1 MDERRTVSQTRI
13 DGRAVFA
20 CAAYLIGVGL
30 IFLLE
35 RIGAPTG
42 LVRVLG
48 PILALGVVSLIGPL
62 LRTSRIAAFYAADHA
77 GAPRYGAAAFAAI
90 AASLI
95 FCIDLDKSGS
105 ASPPIVALAIGFA
118 LAGLFVG
125 PLARS
130 AGASSLRDAVVTRFN
145 SRPLR
150 ATLGLAFFAIGVL
163 IAASGY
169 EIAARTMASLLGLSQ
184 AGAIAAIGVILAL
197 IVAPGGLAGLYWVAA
212 AAAGMTALVLFLPIL
227 LRVAADAGA
236 GAPLLGGGA
245 GIAASLASAFA
256 PLNPAA
262 SSVNGLGAIAIA
274 LGAAVLPPLSTGA
287 FASFTPQ
294 EARRAGLVGVAL
306 AAVFGL
312 AVALGGPL
320 WPAFDSMAAESLRAS
335 ATLIAALICAAAGV
349 HTASRAVSAEATY
362 GYENVLASARLARS
376 RGLAL
381 ASIALA
387 AGLAIR
393 HAIHPAEALVFATA
407 VSLAVLVPPLLLAV
421 STRSRVAHAIA
432 AVAASL
438 AMIAALIFMN
448 GWAALL
454 RQAPVFALTGA
465 AAGFVVG
472 WAASLFGGASTGAE
486 PPAQLFIEETF
497 DS

>member
-35 RIGAPTG
+35 RIGAPAG

-48 PILALGVVSLIGPL
+48 PILALGAVSLIGPL
-62 LRTSRIAAFYAADHA
+62 LRTARIAAFYVADHA
-77 GAPRYGAAAFAAI
+77 GAPRYGAVAFAAI

-95 FCIDLDKSGS
+95 FCADQDKTG
-105 ASPPIVALAIGFA
+105 AAPPIVPLAIGFA
-118 LAGLFVG
+118 FAALVVG
-125 PLARS
+125 PLARG
-130 AGASSLRDAVVTRFN
+130 AGASSLRDAVVARFN

-150 ATLGLAFFAIGVL
+150 AALGLAFFAIGVL

-184 AGAIAAIGVILAL
+184 HGAIAAVGVILAL
-197 IVAPGGLAGLYWVAA
+197 IIAPGGLAGLYWIAA
-212 AAAGMTALVLFLPIL
+212 AAAGITGLVLVLPIL
-227 LRVAADAGA
+227 LRVAADASI

-245 GIAASLASAFA
+245 EIAASLARALT
-256 PLNPAA
+256 PLHGGSPEG
-262 SSVNGLGAIAIA
+262 GLGAVAIA
-274 LGAAVLPPLSTGA
+274 LGAAALPPLSTGA

-294 EARRAGLVGVAL
+294 EARRAGLGGVAL
-306 AAVFGL
+306 AASFGL
-312 AVALGGPL
+312 ALALGGPL
-320 WPAFDSMAAESLRAS
+320 WPAFDSVAADSLRAS
-335 ATLIAALICAAAGV
+335 AALIAALICAAAGV
-349 HTASRAVSAEATY
+349 HTGSRAVSAEAAY
-362 GYENVLASARLARS
+362 GYESVLASARLARS

-381 ASIALA
+381 LSIALA
-387 AGLAIR
+387 AALAMR
-393 HAIHPAEALVFATA
+393 HEIEPAEALVFASA
-407 VSLAVLVPPLLLAV
+407 LSLGILVPPLLLAV
-421 STRSRVAHAIA
+421 STRSRAAHAIA

-438 AMIAALIFMN
+438 AMIAALIWMN

-472 WAASLFGGASTGAE
+472 WAASLFGGAPTQAE
-486 PPAQLFIEETF
+486 PPAQMFIEEPF